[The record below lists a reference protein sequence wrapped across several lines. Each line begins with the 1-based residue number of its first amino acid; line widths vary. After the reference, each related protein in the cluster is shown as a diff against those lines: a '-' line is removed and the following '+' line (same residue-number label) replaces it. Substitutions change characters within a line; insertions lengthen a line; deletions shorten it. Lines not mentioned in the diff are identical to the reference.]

1 MTNIDT
7 NTATDV
13 KISCR
18 NVWQLFGAGAKR
30 FLAKHNQQPTF
41 EQIVEAGIIGAVRDV
56 SFDVHESEILMIMGL
71 SGSGKSTML
80 RCITQLLNPTAGK
93 IIFDGTDL
101 TRIST
106 KELSEI
112 RRHKMGMVFQ
122 HFGLLPHR
130 TVLEN
135 IAFPLEIQNVDKETR
150 IAKARELIEIVGLS
164 GRESYFPRELSGGQ
178 QQRVGIGRSL
188 SVEPDVWFLD
198 EPFSALDPLI
208 RKEMQDEFMRLQSQ
222 LNKSIVFVTHDFD
235 EAVRL
240 GDRIAI
246 MKDGLLVQIGS
257 AEELVTEPA
266 NDYVKAFVENAP
278 KAKLISVGKI
288 MKLANG
294 TPLDTDS
301 TVEPIKSH
309 AILEDVAQRIMLS
322 EKDIPVANKQGEI
335 VGSVNKET
343 FVKVLFRA

>member
-1 MTNIDT
+1 MTKSAPDN
-7 NTATDV
+7 V

-30 FLAKHNQQPTF
+30 FLKNHDFRPSFA
-41 EQIVEAGIIGAVRDV
+41 QIMEAGIIGAVRDV
-56 SFDVHESEILMIMGL
+56 SLDVHEGEILMIMGL

-80 RCITQLLNPTAGK
+80 RCITQLLKPTAGEVF
-93 IIFDGTDL
+93 FDGTDL
-101 TRIST
+101 TKISGR
-106 KELSEI
+106 ELSEI

-135 IAFPLEIQNVDKETR
+135 ILYPLEIQKIDKATR
-150 IAKARELIEIVGLS
+150 LAKAGELIEIVGLT
-164 GRESYFPRELSGGQ
+164 GRENYYPRQLSGGQ
-178 QQRVGIGRSL
+178 QQRVGIARSL

-208 RKEMQDEFMRLQSQ
+208 RKEMQDEFMRLQRQ
-222 LNKSIVFVTHDFD
+222 LHKAIVFVTHDFD

-246 MKDGLLVQIGS
+246 MKDGLLVQIGTP
-257 AEELVTEPA
+257 EELVTDPA
-266 NDYVKAFVENAP
+266 DGYVMAFVENAP

-288 MKLANG
+288 MKPGQIDDMSL
-294 TPLDTDS
+294 
-301 TVEPIKSH
+301 EPVASN
-309 AILEDVAQRIMLS
+309 AVLEDVAERIMLS
-322 EKDIPVANKQGEI
+322 EKGLPVTNQQGEI
-335 VGSVNKET
+335 VGSIDKSII
-343 FVKVLFRA
+343 VKVLFDA

>member
-1 MTNIDT
+1 MTNSAPD
-7 NTATDV
+7 NV

-18 NVWQLFGAGAKR
+18 NVWQLFGTGAKR
-30 FLAKHNQQPTF
+30 FLRNHDYRPTF
-41 EQIVEAGIIGAVRDV
+41 EQITEAGIIAGVRDV
-56 SFDVHESEILMIMGL
+56 SFDVHEGEILMIMGL

-80 RCITQLLNPTAGK
+80 RCITQLLKPTSGEVF
-93 IIFDGTDL
+93 FDGTDL
-101 TRIST
+101 TKMSG
-106 KELSEI
+106 KELSET

-135 IAFPLEIQNVDKETR
+135 ISFPLEIQHVDKETR
-150 IAKARELIEIVGLS
+150 IAKARELVEIVGLT

-208 RKEMQDEFMRLQSQ
+208 RKEMQDEFMRLQKQ
-222 LNKSIVFVTHDFD
+222 LHKSIVFVTHDFE

-246 MKDGLLVQIGS
+246 MKDGRLVQIGTP
-257 AEELVTEPA
+257 EDLVTEPA
-266 NDYVKAFVENAP
+266 DGYVKAFVENAP
-278 KAKLISVGKI
+278 KAKLISVGKV
-288 MKLANG
+288 MKPGQDGDNG
-294 TPLDTDS
+294 L
-301 TVEPIKSH
+301 EPVKSN
-309 AILEDVAQRIMLS
+309 AMLENVAQRIMLS
-322 EKDIPVANKQGEI
+322 EKAVPVTNKQGEI
-335 VGSVNKET
+335 VGSIDKAT
-343 FVKVLFRA
+343 LVKVLFGA

>member
-1 MTNIDT
+1 M
-7 NTATDV
+7 TATVSADI

-18 NVWQLFGAGAKR
+18 QVWQLFGRNALS
-30 FLAKHNQQPTF
+30 FLAQHNHAPSF
-41 EQIVEAGIIGAVRDV
+41 EQINAAHLIGAVRDV
-56 SFDVHESEILMIMGL
+56 SFDVREGEILIIMGL

-80 RCITQLLNPTAGK
+80 RCITQLLIPTAGEV
-93 IIFDGTDL
+93 IFDGVDL
-101 TRIST
+101 TQVSS
-106 KELSEI
+106 KELSDI

-150 IAKARELIEIVGLS
+150 IARARELVELVGLS

-208 RKEMQDEFMRLQSQ
+208 RKEMQDEFMRLQSK
-222 LNKSIVFVTHDFD
+222 LNKCIVFVTHDFD

-246 MKDGLLVQIGS
+246 MKDGLLVQIGT

-266 NDYVKAFVENAP
+266 DAYVKAFVENAP

-288 MKLANG
+288 MLPATG
-294 TPLDTDS
+294 DS
-301 TVEPIKSH
+301 HIEDASVQPVESS
-309 AILEDVAQRIMLS
+309 AVLEGVAQRIMLS
-322 EKDIPVANKQGEI
+322 EKAVPVIDPQGNI
-335 VGSVNKET
+335 VGSIDKKTVA
-343 FVKVLFRA
+343 KVLFRA